1 MSLLRVTR
9 VLLIGLVPVLGLAMA
24 HGGTIIES
32 QSFDDAASAAAAGWT
47 GHLNTPADGQGMDAG
62 YRDSSLAGGTT
73 GEAGGTMPS
82 RSAEFAWYAD
92 TTIDGSLTGAEALIA
107 SGHFTV
113 ESIPSFDGAF
123 ELGWFDRNGDRRPA
137 APGIG
142 GIEDAIAIR
151 VYDNYGTSDYRMG
164 LRFSDAAESGWFGQP
179 YLITGLLP
187 ATDYLFR
194 MTWDPQGSGENLG
207 TLALHVA
214 RADDPSQYEDHAL
227 TNVSWSAMDLNSFGL
242 VTNDFDTVLNG
253 PTVYIDDLRYGIW
266 KMVTGDANY
275 DGIVNALDAG
285 ILASNWLTPSG
296 ATWEMG
302 DFNGDGAVDDTDA
315 TLLAINW
322 EGGASSASRVPEPSG
337 IWMILGAILTFA
349 ALRCRR

>member
-164 LRFSDAAESGWFGQP
+164 LRFSDVESGHGQQP
-179 YLITGLLP
+179 GLITGLLT
-187 ATDYLFR
+187 AIDYLFT
-194 MTWDPQGSGENLG
+194 MNWDPQGSGENLG
-207 TLALHVA
+207 TLSLHIE
-214 RADDPSQYEDHAL
+214 RADDPSQYVDRAL
-227 TNVSWSAMDLNSFGL
+227 TNVAWSAMNLDTFGL
-242 VTNDFDTVLNG
+242 VTNDFDTVMAG
-253 PTVYIDDLRYGIW
+253 PNVYIDDLSYS
-266 KMVTGDANY
+266 V
-275 DGIVNALDAG
+275 
-285 ILASNWLTPSG
+285 
-296 ATWEMG
+296 
-302 DFNGDGAVDDTDA
+302 
-315 TLLAINW
+315 
-322 EGGASSASRVPEPSG
+322 VPEPTASVF
-337 IWMILGAILTFA
+337 LLFLSLVLTGRL
-349 ALRCRR
+349 LRGRRR